1 MLNGRLQ
8 HQEWHTGQ
16 VCSQL
21 AALASSGALPKR
33 CAAAVAGRVIEGR
46 SNEIL
51 WILISTTRASA
62 HFSTTTFTLPWMNA
76 QMGVQLMMALRP
88 QNNVRQHCN
97 TGSHCAGKGTAAAEA
112 QQARMWGAQKICL
125 HASSISGGGSSCR

>member
-51 WILISTTRASA
+51 WILSSTTRSSA
-62 HFSTTTFTLPWMNA
+62 HCGTTTFTQPWMNA
-76 QMGVQLMMALRP
+76 QMGLQLMMALRP

-97 TGSHCAGKGTAAAEA
+97 TGLHCAGKGTAPAEA
-112 QQARMWGAQKICL
+112 QQARMWRAQKICYQ
-125 HASSISGGGSSCR
+125 ASSISGGGSSCR